1 MKKLL
6 TIVFIT
12 GFVFAQDVVINEYL
26 ASNDACCTDEN
37 GDYDDFIELYNG
49 STASV
54 DVGGMYITDDLAEP
68 TLYQIPTTSPDST
81 TIAPGEF
88 LLLWADKES
97 EQGIL
102 HVQIKLSGDGEQIG
116 LYASDGETVVDT
128 LTYGAQTADIS
139 LGRSPDGSETWVA
152 FDTPT
157 PGLTNGELSLEQNT
171 LPSSFALDQNYPNP
185 FNPETKIT
193 FTLPEDSKTSLVVYD
208 LLGTEIK
215 TLINNVRQAGAHTIS
230 WNGADNQG
238 NLVSGGVYLYRI
250 KSGKFTL
257 TKKMLFLK

>member
-1 MKKLL
+1 MKKLI
-6 TIVFIT
+6 TIVFVT
-12 GFVFAQDVVINEYL
+12 GCVFAQGVLINEYL
-26 ASNDACCTDEN
+26 AGNEACCTDEH

-49 STASV
+49 GSASV

-68 TLYQIPTTSPDST
+68 TLHQIPTTSPDST

-102 HVQIKLSGDGEQIG
+102 HIEIKLGKSGEQIG

-128 LTYGAQTADIS
+128 LTFGAQTDDIS
-139 LGRSPDGSETWVA
+139 IGRSPDGSDTWVA

-157 PGLTNGELSLEQNT
+157 PGLTNGELGLEKNT
-171 LPSSFALDQNYPNP
+171 LPSSFVLDQNYPNP

-193 FTLPEDSKTSLVVYD
+193 FNLPEEANTSLVVYN

-215 TLINNVRQAGAHTIS
+215 TLVNNFRQAGAHTIG
-230 WNGADNQG
+230 WNGLDNQG

-250 KSGKFTL
+250 KTEKYTL

>member
-6 TIVFIT
+6 AIVFIT

-49 STASV
+49 GSASV
-54 DVGGMYITDDLAEP
+54 DVGGMYITDDLADP
-68 TLYQIPTTSPDST
+68 TAYQIPTTSPDST

-116 LYASDGETVVDT
+116 L
-128 LTYGAQTADIS
+128 
-139 LGRSPDGSETWVA
+139 
-152 FDTPT
+152 
-157 PGLTNGELSLEQNT
+157 LSL
-171 LPSSFALDQNYPNP
+171 
-185 FNPETKIT
+185 IH
-193 FTLPEDSKTSLVVYD
+193 
-208 LLGTEIK
+208 I
-215 TLINNVRQAGAHTIS
+215 
-230 WNGADNQG
+230 
-238 NLVSGGVYLYRI
+238 
-250 KSGKFTL
+250 
-257 TKKMLFLK
+257 

>member
-54 DVGGMYITDDLAEP
+54 DVGGMYITDDLADP
-68 TLYQIPTTSPDST
+68 TAYQIPTTSPDST

-88 LLLWADKES
+88 LLLWSDDDL

-102 HVQIKLSGDGEQIG
+102 HLEFKLGKSGEQIG

-128 LTYGAQTADIS
+128 LTFGAQTDDIS
-139 LGRSPDGSETWVA
+139 IGRSPDGSDTWVS

-157 PGLTNGELSLEQNT
+157 PGLTNGELGLGKNT
-171 LPSSFALDQNYPNP
+171 LPSSFVLDQNYPNP

-193 FTLPEDSKTSLVVYD
+193 FTLPEDSNTSLVVYD

-230 WNGADNQG
+230 WNGADNEG

>member
-1 MKKLL
+1 MKQMMA
-6 TIVFIT
+6 IVFIA

-49 STASV
+49 GSASV
-54 DVGGMYITDDLAEP
+54 DVGGMYITDDLADP
-68 TLYQIPTTSPDST
+68 TAYQIPTTSPDST

-128 LTYGAQTADIS
+128 LTFGAQTADIS
-139 LGRSPDGSETWVA
+139 LGRSPDGSETWVGVNTR
-152 FDTPT
+152 TPRLANGVR
-157 PGLTNGELSLEQNT
+157 GLEKNT
-171 LPSSFALDQNYPNP
+171 LP
-185 FNPETKIT
+185 
-193 FTLPEDSKTSLVVYD
+193 
-208 LLGTEIK
+208 G
-215 TLINNVRQAGAHTIS
+215 
-230 WNGADNQG
+230 
-238 NLVSGGVYLYRI
+238 
-250 KSGKFTL
+250 
-257 TKKMLFLK
+257 

>member
-1 MKKLL
+1 MTQMI
-6 TIVFIT
+6 TIMFIT
-12 GFVFAQDVVINEYL
+12 GFAFAQNVVINEYL
-26 ASNDACCTDEN
+26 AGNEACCTDEH

-49 STASV
+49 GSASV
-54 DVGGMYITDDLAEP
+54 DVGGMYITDDLADP
-68 TLYQIPTTSPDST
+68 TAYQIPTTSPDST

-88 LLLWADKES
+88 LLLWSDDDL

-102 HVQIKLSGDGEQIG
+102 HLEFKLGKSGEQIG

-128 LTYGAQTADIS
+128 LTFGAQTDDIS
-139 LGRSPDGSETWVA
+139 IGRSPDGSDTWVS

-157 PGLTNGELSLEQNT
+157 PGLTNGELGLGKNT
-171 LPSSFALDQNYPNP
+171 LPSSFVLDQNYPNP

-193 FTLPEDSKTSLVVYD
+193 FTLPEDSNTSLVVYD

-230 WNGADNQG
+230 WNGADNEG